1 MHDRD
6 NSRDFDETWPECALL
21 ELFVTGLSEEQ
32 SKTQMA
38 LWAMMAAP
46 LYMSN
51 DLRNIKQWQKDIL
64 MNQEVI
70 NVNQVRNYG
79 LSAR

>member
-1 MHDRD
+1 
-6 NSRDFDETWPECALL
+6 
-21 ELFVTGLSEEQ
+21 
-32 SKTQMA
+32 MA

-51 DLRNIKQWQKDIL
+51 DLRTIHQWQKDIL

-70 NVNQVRNYG
+70 AVDQVFENYMIIR
-79 LSAR
+79 SVRCYI